1 MQLFYIVILNQ
12 AMFFMGQW
20 FGLQPVQMHFI
31 FTGLVVF
38 PPLVFCFCYFLDYAP
53 LLRDYAAEIEATVTA
68 KLSTWKPQHLSLWAD
83 LVEPNGV
90 QANPV
95 TAVEL
100 MEIEDQAQASRFREV
115 RAKLS
120 QDIAA
125 MTAYNNAKAENSR
138 RGHVVGVMHQ
148 KAQMSVGK
156 QFLDCVYC
164 VSFG

>member
-1 MQLFYIVILNQ
+1 MFWAAACPNAFHFY
-12 AMFFMGQW
+12 W
-20 FGLQPVQMHFI
+20 
-31 FTGLVVF
+31 TGCF

-156 QFLDCVYC
+156 QFLDCVYS